1 LGNFVNDIKYNSDYA
16 FKIVSLLNNES
27 HTNGFVHK
35 SNIGNLKF
43 KDLEH
48 GMVLEDGTVI
58 KKLHKDAISNKE
70 SFYFLHLAKTSGMSL
85 KEELKDVFKNEQ
97 MFINNIQHLNELEML
112 NSKFISG
119 HFAMYP
125 VNLFKKN
132 NKRIHSITITRNPLD
147 RAISF
152 FVFRYKVHDS
162 MLNKKTEGLNSKYF
176 DNFLYDPNNLD
187 FINNFQTRS
196 ITSNLDLE
204 MSNLWSNKYING
216 SIDRF
221 QLTGRMAANCNFIER
236 KSNGS
241 LWRDSLHE
249 FDIIGTMD
257 SRELFLNQLSRI
269 LEKNQ
274 YMSNFKNIKNNASDF
289 EIEQIKKMLTKDQ
302 INRVIELNNYDFEM
316 YDFLMTNKGVF
327 KC

>member
-1 LGNFVNDIKYNSDYA
+1 MGNFVNDIEYNTDHA
-16 FKIVSLLNNES
+16 FKIVGLLNNES
-27 HTNGFVHK
+27 YTNGFVHK
-35 SNIGNLKF
+35 SNIGTLKF

-48 GMVLEDGTVI
+48 GMILEDETVI
-58 KKLHKDAISNKE
+58 KKLYKNTISNKE
-70 SFYFLHLAKTSGMSL
+70 TFYFLHLAKTSGMSL

-125 VNLFKKN
+125 IDMFKKN
-132 NKRIHSITITRNPLD
+132 NKKIHAITITRNPLD

-162 MLNKKTEGLNSKYF
+162 MLNKKTEGLTSKYF

-187 FINNFQTRS
+187 FINNFQSRS
-196 ITSNLDLE
+196 ITSSLDIE
-204 MSNLWSNKYING
+204 MSNLWSSKYINK

-221 QLTGRMAANCNFIER
+221 QLTSRMAANCNFIER

-241 LWRDSLHE
+241 SWKSNMDK

-257 SRELFLNQLSRI
+257 QRELFLNRLSII
-269 LEKNQ
+269 LEKNN
-274 YMSNFKNIKNNASDF
+274 YRASFKNIKNNASDF
-289 EIEQIKKMLTKDQ
+289 EIEQIKKILTKDQ
-302 INRVIELNNYDFEM
+302 INRITELNNYDFEL

-327 KC
+327 EC

>member
-1 LGNFVNDIKYNSDYA
+1 
-16 FKIVSLLNNES
+16 
-27 HTNGFVHK
+27 
-35 SNIGNLKF
+35 
-43 KDLEH
+43 
-48 GMVLEDGTVI
+48 M
-58 KKLHKDAISNKE
+58 
-70 SFYFLHLAKTSGMSL
+70 
-85 KEELKDVFKNEQ
+85 
-97 MFINNIQHLNELEML
+97 
-112 NSKFISG
+112 
-119 HFAMYP
+119 
-125 VNLFKKN
+125 
-132 NKRIHSITITRNPLD
+132 IHSITITRNPLD

-236 KSNGS
+236 KSSGS
-241 LWRDSLHE
+241 LWKDSLHE

-257 SRELFLNQLSRI
+257 SRELFLNQLSTI

-302 INRVIELNNYDFEM
+302 INRVIELNNYDFEL